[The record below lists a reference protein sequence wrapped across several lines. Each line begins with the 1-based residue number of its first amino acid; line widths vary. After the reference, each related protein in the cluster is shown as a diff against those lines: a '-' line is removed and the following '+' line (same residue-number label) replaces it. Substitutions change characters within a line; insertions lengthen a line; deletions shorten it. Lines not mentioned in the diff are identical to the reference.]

1 MFKISIAVFVLT
13 ALLARYGP
21 STALTEFAAMI
32 AGLSFVVTVVFACPR
47 LYRRYRKRLARIS
60 ASYMKRKDR

>member
-1 MFKISIAVFVLT
+1 MAVFVLT

-21 STALTEFAAMI
+21 STALKEFAAMI
-32 AGLSFVVTVVFACPR
+32 AGPSFVVTVVFACLR
-47 LYRRYRKRLARIS
+47 LYRRYRERLARIS